1 MITIKRIKREA
12 SIASFNSN
20 NHDAFFFGAIIDQR
34 TESIENEINTSPRF
48 NVIYDKDKYSLVI
61 NGVAVKVFNLHSFFK
76 DKPFKKILL
85 DATSLGFPELLY
97 LLNGLNLTGSNFEI
111 TLIYVEPLSYRKE
124 KTDRKEGEFNL
135 SDRNHKFVGLPSF
148 SIDSQSNPES
158 KATLV
163 TFLGFENSR
172 LGQLL
177 EYDDG
182 ASYNKLL
189 AHFAVPAFKPGW
201 ENTSL
206 RRHLKYFNQVSSELV
221 IHSGSN
227 PYSINNLLT
236 ELYYN
241 NTKLVISPLGTK
253 PTAVGVC
260 VFLVNNFGKN
270 ELKKQAGAIYDFPQ
284 KSKHRSGGI
293 GKVYSYQLNISN
305 PNI

>member
-1 MITIKRIKREA
+1 MIVIKRIKKEPEI
-12 SIASFNSN
+12 SYFNEN
-20 NHDAFFFGAIIDQR
+20 NHDAFFFGATIDQR
-34 TESIENEINTSPRF
+34 TESVANEITTTPRF
-48 NVIYDKDKYSLVI
+48 NVIYDKEQYSLLI
-61 NGVAVKVFNLHSFFK
+61 NGIAIKVFSLSAFFR
-76 DKPFKKILL
+76 DKPFRNILL
-85 DATSLGFPELLY
+85 DATSLGFPEILY
-97 LLNGLNLTGSNFEI
+97 LLNGINLTCLKFEV

-124 KTDRKEGEFNL
+124 KADSKDSEFSL
-135 SDRNHKFVGLPSF
+135 SDKSHKFVALPSF
-148 SIDSQSNPES
+148 SVDSQSNSES

-206 RRHLKYFNQVSSELV
+206 RRHLKYFNQMPSELV

-227 PYSINNLLT
+227 PYSVNSLLN
-236 ELYYN
+236 ELYYSN
-241 NTKLVISPLGTK
+241 PKLIVSPLGTK
-253 PTAVGVC
+253 PTAIGVC

-270 ELKKQAGAIYDFPQ
+270 ELKKQAGAIYDFPE
-284 KSKHRSGGI
+284 KSKHRSGGV
-293 GKVYSYQLNISN
+293 GKIYSYDLRIN
-305 PNI
+305 